1 MKKTAQSKVSCILPA
16 TSFHGR
22 NCGMSLFILYL
33 LIERASFACAA
44 AAAAASPMALVRP
57 TLPHDGHQQPQPAST
72 PTLLLEELVR
82 FPRGGWVPGQNINK
96 YIDRLFDSVDENH
109 DGGVSIEELYE
120 RVLLLYVKINQ
131 QASVPPPTKATVM
144 ALFRNADTDR
154 SRRLDRDQFRKI
166 MKIIY
171 SRAAT
176 RMILAKLS
184 KVVVAPL
191 LALNVVQICS
201 CSGCWWE
208 ENVVTRIP
216 TRWEFLLNANLWR
229 SLLTVLFIISLTN
242 VVVSMATVVLDVVC
256 GVDNNKKEEEVDVGI

>member
-1 MKKTAQSKVSCILPA
+1 MKLRDLIL
-16 TSFHGR
+16 
-22 NCGMSLFILYL
+22 SLVMMMMH
-33 LIERASFACAA
+33 ASLPCAA
-44 AAAAASPMALVRP
+44 AAAPPMALVRP
-57 TLPHDGHQQPQPAST
+57 TLLHRRQPQPATT
-72 PTLLLEELVR
+72 PMLEELVR
-82 FPRGGWVPGQNINK
+82 LPRGGWVPGQNINK

-144 ALFRNADTDR
+144 ALFKNADTDR
-154 SRRLDRDQFRKI
+154 SQCLDREQFRKI

-191 LALNVVQICS
+191 LALNTVQLCS

-208 ENVVTRIP
+208 ENVVSRIP
-216 TRWEFLLNANLWR
+216 ERWEFMLNANLWR

-256 GVDNNKKEEEVDVGI
+256 GVDNKKEEEVNVGI

>member
-1 MKKTAQSKVSCILPA
+1 MFIMDHAAILLNPSSLSQPLRLRLRIMKLRDLIL
-16 TSFHGR
+16 
-22 NCGMSLFILYL
+22 SLLVVN
-33 LIERASFACAA
+33 ASFPCAA
-44 AAAAASPMALVRP
+44 AAAAAPPMALVRP
-57 TLPHDGHQQPQPAST
+57 TLLHRHQPQPAST
-72 PTLLLEELVR
+72 RMLEELIIR

-154 SRRLDRDQFRKI
+154 SQRLDRDQFQKI
-166 MKIIY
+166 MKVIY

-191 LALNVVQICS
+191 LALNTVQLCS

-216 TRWEFLLNANLWR
+216 ERWEFLLNANLWR

-256 GVDNNKKEEEVDVGI
+256 GVDNKKEEEVDVGI